1 MKKGY
6 TQAYR
11 KELDSNIWKMPP
23 LYQRVFFY
31 LRQTASW
38 ESEEFPTIKKFKIAL
53 NPGQLITSL
62 STIADG
68 VSWYEYGTKRTPNK
82 KTIKCILD
90 WLESNAKVTVVSNR
104 YGTFINI
111 TNWSI
116 YNSNGKQKVTPKEQQ
131 EVTPKKRQ
139 LDTLKEENNNIV
151 ILEENKKEKK
161 RDLVLRENNSESKN
175 KLYRS
180 VIAYLNKKAGVNY
193 KHKTK
198 NTREFI
204 NARIADGFTEKDFF
218 TVIDHKTKEWLGTEQ
233 QIYLRP
239 QTLFGNKFESYWQK
253 INKFN
258 QKPKR
263 FANQVPEEIRRD
275 PKEYDRND
283 TTIAI

>member
-161 RDLVLRENNSESKN
+161 REKERKRELEKIMISAFERFYKYYPKKVGKKKASEAWKKVYKSLPKINS
-175 KLYRS
+175 LIRS
-180 VIAYLNKKAGVNY
+180 VKKQKETSQWQDKKYIPNPATWLNGHCWND
-193 KHKTK
+193 
-198 NTREFI
+198 EI
-204 NARIADGFTEKDFF
+204 ITEKPNP
-218 TVIDHKTKEWLGTEQ
+218 T
-233 QIYLRP
+233 
-239 QTLFGNKFESYWQK
+239 
-253 INKFN
+253 
-258 QKPKR
+258 KPKISTR
-263 FANQVPEEIRRD
+263 YIPEENSRGKD
-275 PKEYDRND
+275 SFGKKY
-283 TTIAI
+283 TTISI